1 MRLHIF
7 EQFFN
12 DNYNFT
18 LDDLLINHIF
28 QVDIYDI
35 LSKFKSFMVSRKT
48 YTTNQTIK
56 QYIVTVRNF
65 LEYYDIEVSQRKFR
79 QKVKIPKSVRRRK
92 EPLTRDLIIKILENC
107 SNYRLRI
114 FLLCL
119 AATGMRAGEL
129 CSIRL
134 ENIDF
139 KNNIINIRGENTKT
153 KEDRYI
159 FMTDEL
165 RQHLLSYLDH
175 KYRTRTQYTY
185 YNKNTKQLL
194 RLDRPVVFTPKR
206 KNTDLVFYSTFDEN
220 GEKGKQKSFESIYVR
235 MAALFD
241 KLLTR
246 LNFPLESSGKRH
258 KITLHSFRRWVKG
271 VISDQGYTDFSE
283 WVLGHSGS
291 PYYTRSLEEQYKL
304 FKQLESSLT
313 YLDQTG
319 LESRHKDTESRLES
333 VEKENRELKDNINKI
348 MEMIQQNPKL
358 AQVKPEA
365 LTKKIT
371 Q

>member
-1 MRLHIF
+1 
-7 EQFFN
+7 
-12 DNYNFT
+12 
-18 LDDLLINHIF
+18 
-28 QVDIYDI
+28 
-35 LSKFKSFMVSRKT
+35 
-48 YTTNQTIK
+48 
-56 QYIVTVRNF
+56 
-65 LEYYDIEVSQRKFR
+65 
-79 QKVKIPKSVRRRK
+79 
-92 EPLTRDLIIKILENC
+92 
-107 SNYRLRI
+107 
-114 FLLCL
+114 
-119 AATGMRAGEL
+119 
-129 CSIRL
+129 
-134 ENIDF
+134 
-139 KNNIINIRGENTKT
+139 
-153 KEDRYI
+153 
-159 FMTDEL
+159 
-165 RQHLLSYLDH
+165 
-175 KYRTRTQYTY
+175 
-185 YNKNTKQLL
+185 
-194 RLDRPVVFTPKR
+194 LDRPVVFTPKR

-365 LTKKIT
+365 FTKKIP